1 MATGITQDDKTVIHQ
16 TALARFKT
24 IATAES
30 ENRRQA
36 LEDMKF
42 VYNIDEGQWPAAI
55 YAERMKDQRPCL
67 TTNKLR
73 KFVAVVAN
81 QCVRNRPAIGVRP
94 VDDDADPMTAQ
105 IHEDLIRNQEYQ
117 SSADRIYA
125 MAVEH
130 AIAGSVGYWRILT
143 RYLPGTFE
151 QEAYLD
157 AIPNPFAVY
166 LDPKKQYGFIRTAL
180 TKEDF
185 ALRYPTATVGD
196 FTEVATGDTS
206 AYWYD
211 SERVIVAEYFWKE
224 PVTQTLRQIRDPL
237 TGAVTVTAEGTRA
250 EHEAM
255 GHVVLNERQETT
267 WRVKWAV
274 LTGAEVLD
282 VRDWPDEE
290 IPIFEV
296 CGDRHELEG
305 RVIRRSLIRDGK
317 DPMRMYNYWVTSITE
332 TIGLAPKA
340 PYLLTPEQIQG
351 HESMWQEA
359 PTRNFLYLLYNRA
372 GQERPR
378 REAPPQIPTGA
389 MAMLHVADKDIKDT
403 IGIFE
408 PGLGDVSNERS
419 GVAIRN
425 RQERSDLGTAHFYE
439 ALRQAIIDTGRALI
453 RINAKIYDTERVV
466 RIRGAAG
473 EERSIRMNERVFN
486 PVTGTVEVLH
496 DLSVG
501 KYDVE
506 ATVRTYQSRREE
518 AVEQMIQAMQY
529 APMAAPLILPL
540 VFKHA
545 DWPGADDIAQALAPV
560 AAQMAAGQT
569 ASTSAPRPGAPPS
582 MGGMEPPVA

>member
-1 MATGITQDDKTVIHQ
+1 MAGSLDRDGILQ

-24 IATAES
+24 IASAES
-30 ENRRQA
+30 ENRAQA

-42 VYNIDEGQWPAAI
+42 VYNIDEGQWPASI
-55 YAERMKDQRPCL
+55 RAERLKDQRPCL
-67 TTNKLR
+67 STNKLR

-81 QCVRNRPAIGVRP
+81 QATQNRPAIGVRP
-94 VDDDADPMTAQ
+94 VDDLADPATAKM
-105 IHEDLIRNQEYQ
+105 HEDIIRNVEYQ

-125 MAVEH
+125 MAIEH
-130 AIAGSVGYWRILT
+130 AIAGSIGYWRILT

-151 QEAYLD
+151 QEAYLE
-157 AIPNPFAVY
+157 ALPNPFAVY
-166 LDPKKQYGFIRTAL
+166 LDPKKRYGFIRTTL
-180 TKEDF
+180 TKEEF
-185 ALRYPTATVGD
+185 RLRYPKATVGD
-196 FTEVATGDTS
+196 FTEVALGDAS
-206 AYWYD
+206 AYWFD

-224 PVTQTLRQIRDPL
+224 PVTQTLAQIHDPATNATRVVPL
-237 TGAVTVTAEGTRA
+237 SEGATKAKIEAQGLHVIAER
-250 EHEAM
+250 E
-255 GHVVLNERQETT
+255 ETT

-282 VRDWPDEE
+282 VRDWPDDE

-296 CGDRHELEG
+296 CGDTHELEG
-305 RVIRRSLIRDGK
+305 RTIRRSLIRDGK
-317 DPMRMYNYWVTSITE
+317 DPMRMYNYWVTSMTE

-351 HESMWQEA
+351 YEAMWQEA
-359 PTRNFLYLLYNRA
+359 NVKNLSYLLYHRA
-372 GQERPR
+372 GLEKPSRERPP
-378 REAPPQIPTGA
+378 EIPSAA
-389 MAMLHVADKDIKDT
+389 MAMLKIADQDIKDT

-425 RQERSDLGTAHFYE
+425 RQARSDLGTAHFYE
-439 ALRQAIIDTGRALI
+439 ALRQAIIETGRALI
-453 RINAKIYDTERVV
+453 RIHAKILDTERVV
-466 RIRGAAG
+466 RMRGVDG
-473 EERSIRMNERVFN
+473 TDTFTRINQRMYN
-486 PVTGTVEVLH
+486 PASGQVETLN

-501 KYDVE
+501 TYDVE

-545 DWPGADDIAQALAPV
+545 DWPGADEIAEALRPLSQ
-560 AAQMAAGQT
+560 QMAAGQT
-569 ASTSAPRPGAPPS
+569 APSSAPRGAPPS
-582 MGGMEPPVA
+582 IDGVMPPVA

>member
-1 MATGITQDDKTVIHQ
+1 MAPRLTETDTTAIHQ
-16 TALARFKT
+16 TALARFAI
-24 IATAES
+24 IATADAD
-30 ENRRQA
+30 NRQRG
-36 LEDMKF
+36 LEDIKF
-42 VYNIDEGQWPAAI
+42 VYNIDDGQWPASI
-55 YAERMKDQRPCL
+55 RAERLKEQRPCL

-94 VDDDADPMTAQ
+94 VDDRADPLTAR

-130 AIAGSVGYWRILT
+130 TIAGGVGYWRILT

-151 QEAYLD
+151 QEAYLE
-157 AIPNPFAVY
+157 AIPNPFSVY
-166 LDPKKQYGFIRTAL
+166 LDAKKHYGFIRTAV

-185 ALRYPTATVGD
+185 ALRYPKAAVQD
-196 FTEVATGDTS
+196 FTETALGDAS
-206 AYWYD
+206 QYWFD

-224 PVTQTLRQIRDPL
+224 PVTQTLRQIQDPM
-237 TGAVTVTAEGTRA
+237 TGETVVTAEGTRA
-250 EHEAM
+250 EHEAH
-255 GHVVLNERQETT
+255 GHVVVNEREETT

-282 VRDWPDEE
+282 VRDWPDDE

-305 RVIRRSLIRDGK
+305 RVVRRSLISDGK
-317 DPMRMYNYWVTSITE
+317 DPMRMYNFWMTSITE

-351 HESMWQEA
+351 HETMWGEA
-359 PTRNFLYLLYNRA
+359 PTRNFLYLLYNRS
-372 GQERPR
+372 GQDRPQ
-378 REAPPQIPTGA
+378 REPPPQVPTGA
-389 MAMLHVADKDIKDT
+389 MAMLQVADKDIKDT

-419 GVAIRN
+419 GIAIRN

-453 RINAKIYDTERVV
+453 RINAKIYDTDRTT
-466 RIRGAAG
+466 RIRGADGTSVLVALNQ
-473 EERSIRMNERVFN
+473 RQLN
-486 PVTGTVEVLH
+486 PETGQVETIN

-518 AVEQMIQAMQY
+518 SVEQMIQAMQY

-545 DWPGADDIAQALAPV
+545 DWPGADEIAEALAPI
-560 AAQMAAGQT
+560 AQQMAAGQT
-569 ASTSAPRPGAPPS
+569 AQHPAPRPGAPPS